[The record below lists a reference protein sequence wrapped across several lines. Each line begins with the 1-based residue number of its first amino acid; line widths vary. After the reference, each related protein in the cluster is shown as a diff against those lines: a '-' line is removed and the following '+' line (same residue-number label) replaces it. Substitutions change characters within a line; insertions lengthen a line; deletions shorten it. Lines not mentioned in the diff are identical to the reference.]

1 MRGRAAGGWSA
12 HQFHADSE
20 FYADFGHY
28 RVAITLPRRFVVGAT
43 GVRTA
48 RVDHGDGTTT
58 HTYEQ
63 GDVHDFAWTASPR
76 FVEIT
81 RRFDAAAEVS
91 AQAYREAA
99 ARLGRS
105 IEELRLGDVEV
116 RLLMQPEHLPQ
127 AERYLRATM
136 RAIAA
141 FGLAYGRY
149 PYRTLTIVDPP
160 EAAIGTGGMEYP
172 TFITA
177 GTITALN
184 SWPLDR
190 VYLPEIVVAHEFAH
204 QYFQGL
210 VASNEFEE
218 AWLDEGITE
227 WATGWLLDE
236 LVGADR
242 SFLELAGLRVSDL
255 DYQRLGQSP
264 RPRQRDDPPAVVDV
278 RRRLRVQRLC
288 AGRR

>member
-1 MRGRAAGGWSA
+1 M
-12 HQFHADSE
+12 
-20 FYADFGHY
+20 
-28 RVAITLPRRFVVGAT
+28 
-43 GVRTA
+43 
-48 RVDHGDGTTT
+48 DHGDGTTT

-99 ARLGRS
+99 ARLGRP

-116 RLLMQPEHLPQ
+116 RLLMQPDHLPQ
-127 AERYLRATM
+127 AERYLRAAM
-136 RAIAA
+136 RSIAA

-177 GTITALN
+177 GT
-184 SWPLDR
+184 
-190 VYLPEIVVAHEFAH
+190 H
-204 QYFQGL
+204 
-210 VASNEFEE
+210 
-218 AWLDEGITE
+218 
-227 WATGWLLDE
+227 
-236 LVGADR
+236 
-242 SFLELAGLRVSDL
+242 
-255 DYQRLGQSP
+255 
-264 RPRQRDDPPAVVDV
+264 
-278 RRRLRVQRLC
+278 RRRSTP
-288 AGRR
+288 GP